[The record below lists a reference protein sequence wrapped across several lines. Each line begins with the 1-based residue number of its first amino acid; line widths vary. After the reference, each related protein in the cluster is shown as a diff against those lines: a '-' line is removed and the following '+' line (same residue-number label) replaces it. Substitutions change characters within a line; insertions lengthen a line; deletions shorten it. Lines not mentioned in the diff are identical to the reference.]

1 MTNKLNKENS
11 PYLLQHAENPVNWHP
26 WSEEAFALA
35 SEKDLPIFLSI
46 GYSTCHWCHVMET
59 ESFEDK
65 EVANILNSGFI
76 SIKVD
81 REQRPD
87 LDSIYM
93 AVCQMMTSRG
103 GWPLTIIMTPDRV
116 PFFAGTYFP
125 KVSKNG
131 LVGLLDLL
139 PKVEEA
145 WKTKREEVLKSAD
158 SIVSSLKNV
167 SNPTIPDSFIKQEE
181 MTEIFESLKD
191 FFDEKYGGFGEAP
204 KFPSPHNIIFL
215 SKYSLDAKNKDALRM
230 IDQTLTSMILGGIYD
245 HIGFGFHRYSTDV
258 KWLVPHFEKMLYDQA
273 LMLEALTEAHRLT
286 NKDLFKHTTQEI
298 YFYIK
303 EILLSEEGGF
313 FSAED
318 ADSEGQEGTFYLWTS
333 DELKKIL
340 TSDEYF
346 FFEHLYNIEPDGN
359 FNEEATQSKNGKNI
373 VFLKNELETFAST
386 FSLDSEMVVSEARRI
401 KDKLKKER
409 SKRIRPSMDDKI
421 LTDWNGLAISSF
433 AKAARTFK
441 SHDYLE
447 ISSGAF
453 NFIKNKMTSN
463 NHTLFHCY
471 RDGKVAIDG
480 MIDDYAF
487 VLKASIDLYETTLNP
502 ETLKY
507 GVEICNK
514 MIDLFWDEEKGS
526 FFATTNQDTSIIVRQ
541 KNLLDGAIPSGNYTA
556 LYGLIKIAG
565 YTKDEELHAKAIKL
579 SSQLGEMAKKF
590 PINLTQFLSNHYSLL
605 SENLQIVILNKNKEP
620 NLDDE
625 LIDYIVNFRHLNKSI
640 FYISS
645 EYHKN
650 IYMDILSTYDFIP
663 ELTDKLQIFI
673 CKDYSCQMP
682 VSSLDEI
689 KKVLNKQDN
698 F

>member
-204 KFPSPHNIIFL
+204 KFPSPHL
-215 SKYSLDAKNKDALRM
+215 SL
-230 IDQTLTSMILGGIYD
+230 I
-245 HIGFGFHRYSTDV
+245 HI
-258 KWLVPHFEKMLYDQA
+258 
-273 LMLEALTEAHRLT
+273 
-286 NKDLFKHTTQEI
+286 
-298 YFYIK
+298 
-303 EILLSEEGGF
+303 
-313 FSAED
+313 
-318 ADSEGQEGTFYLWTS
+318 
-333 DELKKIL
+333 
-340 TSDEYF
+340 
-346 FFEHLYNIEPDGN
+346 
-359 FNEEATQSKNGKNI
+359 
-373 VFLKNELETFAST
+373 
-386 FSLDSEMVVSEARRI
+386 
-401 KDKLKKER
+401 
-409 SKRIRPSMDDKI
+409 
-421 LTDWNGLAISSF
+421 
-433 AKAARTFK
+433 
-441 SHDYLE
+441 
-447 ISSGAF
+447 
-453 NFIKNKMTSN
+453 
-463 NHTLFHCY
+463 
-471 RDGKVAIDG
+471 
-480 MIDDYAF
+480 
-487 VLKASIDLYETTLNP
+487 
-502 ETLKY
+502 
-507 GVEICNK
+507 
-514 MIDLFWDEEKGS
+514 
-526 FFATTNQDTSIIVRQ
+526 
-541 KNLLDGAIPSGNYTA
+541 
-556 LYGLIKIAG
+556 
-565 YTKDEELHAKAIKL
+565 
-579 SSQLGEMAKKF
+579 
-590 PINLTQFLSNHYSLL
+590 
-605 SENLQIVILNKNKEP
+605 
-620 NLDDE
+620 
-625 LIDYIVNFRHLNKSI
+625 
-640 FYISS
+640 
-645 EYHKN
+645 
-650 IYMDILSTYDFIP
+650 
-663 ELTDKLQIFI
+663 
-673 CKDYSCQMP
+673 
-682 VSSLDEI
+682 
-689 KKVLNKQDN
+689 
-698 F
+698 

>member
-215 SKYSLDAKNKDALRM
+215 SRYSLDAKNKDALRM

-421 LTDWNGLAISSF
+421 LTDWNGLMIAAI
-433 AKAARTFK
+433 AKGGAVLNNEKYIKAA
-441 SHDYLE
+441 E
-447 ISSGAF
+447 NAA
-453 NFIKNKMTSN
+453 NFIYN
-463 NHTLFHCY
+463 NLQKS
-471 RDGKVAIDG
+471 DGRLMKRFRKGESGLDPH
-480 MIDDYAF
+480 IDDYSF
-487 VLKASIDLYETTLNP
+487 MIWGLISLYESTFNTLYLSRALILSKIMIEDFLDENGGFFIGS
-502 ETLKY
+502 KY
-507 GVEICNK
+507 G
-514 MIDLFWDEEKGS
+514 EKLM
-526 FFATTNQDTSIIVRQ
+526 VRT
-541 KNLLDGAIPSGNYTA
+541 KNSYDGAIPSGNSVAVMNFFKLGKITGNPEWTTIANSTLKAFSHQAKKSPTGFTHMLSGFLFDKKDSKVLVIVLDQRLHNTQKIIEKIRGKYYPNLTVIIKEITNTN
-556 LYGLIKIAG
+556 LIKNIAPWLD
-565 YTKDEELHAKAIKL
+565 T
-579 SSQLGEMAKKF
+579 
-590 PINLTQFLSNHYSLL
+590 YSLI
-605 SENLQIVILNKNKEP
+605 ENKPTYYLCENFTCKQPTTNLEIALNS
-620 NLDDE
+620 
-625 LIDYIVNFRHLNKSI
+625 LN
-640 FYISS
+640 
-645 EYHKN
+645 E
-650 IYMDILSTYDFIP
+650 
-663 ELTDKLQIFI
+663 
-673 CKDYSCQMP
+673 
-682 VSSLDEI
+682 
-689 KKVLNKQDN
+689 
-698 F
+698 